1 MKTYTCIEGRLYSQN
16 TQSQITSSATDIHRQ
31 CPDCNGAGCGKH
43 GESVTKT
50 QRIAELQTA

>member
-31 CPDCNGAGCGKH
+31 CPDCNGAGCGER
-43 GESVTKT
+43 GEPAIKVPGN
-50 QRIAELQTA
+50 AVLQAA